1 MSLPAELRGTDTRG
15 IDIEGWIENS
25 SESSV
30 FSSPPSSSQSSQET
44 VFSHDS
50 SSRSTNSASD
60 NDNDKEKA
68 DLKKK
73 FAEYIAES
81 EVLDVDDPIKNE
93 DPLFKDLP
101 WHVRRVV
108 SLDDDPTLPTIT
120 FRYFVLSLLFVIPG
134 AFLSQMSYFRT
145 TSAPY
150 SIFFVQI
157 GSNYV
162 GQWLATALPA
172 WRVSIPFTNIG
183 FSLNPGPFSVKE
195 HVLVVICAA
204 SGATYNLAYSSISI
218 AELWFDYKVHPTV
231 AIVFMWTVVWIGYSY
246 AAFARS
252 FLVYDPQYPWFQA
265 LCQSA
270 LFETQKRQRENPT
283 PISRRQMIVFFVALF
298 GVFMWQFLP
307 AFVFPMV
314 SSLAVLCWIAPNNA
328 TANFIGSGLGGMG
341 FLNLSLDWSN
351 VGHLGN
357 MGSLFLTPWWTQVIV
372 FAAFVLNCWV
382 LIPAS
387 KWGGM
392 TEWNHKLMSN
402 RLFQGKISTTAVGLP
417 RADKT
422 LGNGTLYPIS
432 HLITPQYTFNATAYE
447 EYGPIFMGSQQ
458 LWNMFFDYASFTSA
472 FSWVIFF
479 GWPQLKAM
487 WKKWQTR
494 RLSGWKISVNEQYTD
509 QLNVLMRS
517 YKEVP
522 ISWFIVLFLCSFVP
536 SVIIL
541 ARGYFFI
548 PLWTYF
554 IAILTGAIVVVPL
567 GWLYALS
574 NFQLVSSSILC
585 PLLR

>member
-1 MSLPAELRGTDTRG
+1 MSLPAELRGTDARA

-30 FSSPPSSSQSSQET
+30 VSSPPLTSQSSQET
-44 VFSHDS
+44 VFDHDN
-50 SSRSTNSASD
+50 SSRSTNSAY
-60 NDNDKEKA
+60 DNDKEK
-68 DLKKK
+68 DPDFKRK
-73 FAEYIAES
+73 FAEYTVEGN
-81 EVLDVDDPIKNE
+81 VVNVDDPVPND
-93 DPLFKDLP
+93 DPLLKDLP

-120 FRYFVLSLLFVIPG
+120 FRYFLLSFLFVIPG

-157 GSNYV
+157 GSNYL
-162 GQWLATALPA
+162 GQWLAAVLPA
-172 WRVSIPFTNIG
+172 WRISIPFTNIG

-231 AIVFMWTVVWIGYSY
+231 SIVFMWTVVWIGYSY

-270 LFETQKRQRENPT
+270 LFETQKRQRNNPT
-283 PISRRQMIVFFVALF
+283 PTSRRQMIVFFVALF
-298 GVFMWQFLP
+298 GVFIWQFLP

-351 VGHLGN
+351 IGHLGN

-372 FAAFVLNCWV
+372 FVAFVLNCWV

-402 RLFQGKISTTAVGLP
+402 RLFQGMISTITPGL
-417 RADKT
+417 
-422 LGNGTLYPIS
+422 S
-432 HLITPQYTFNATAYE
+432 HLY
-447 EYGPIFMGSQQ
+447 
-458 LWNMFFDYASFTSA
+458 
-472 FSWVIFF
+472 
-479 GWPQLKAM
+479 
-487 WKKWQTR
+487 
-494 RLSGWKISVNEQYTD
+494 
-509 QLNVLMRS
+509 
-517 YKEVP
+517 
-522 ISWFIVLFLCSFVP
+522 
-536 SVIIL
+536 
-541 ARGYFFI
+541 
-548 PLWTYF
+548 
-554 IAILTGAIVVVPL
+554 
-567 GWLYALS
+567 
-574 NFQLVSSSILC
+574 
-585 PLLR
+585 